1 MKINSSNYFNMLI
14 KIIKSQRD
22 IVAVCD
28 SDLIGKRF
36 EEGKLNIDVKE
47 NFFLGEEVDEEK
59 AIEIME
65 KMAGEDATF
74 YIVGEKSIKAAL
86 EARVIDEEGIIKIQG
101 IPVSLV
107 LL

>member
-1 MKINSSNYFNMLI
+1 MLI

-36 EEGKLNIDVKE
+36 EEGKLNIEVKE

-86 EARVIDEEGIIKIQG
+86 EAGVIDEEGIIKIQG

>member
-1 MKINSSNYFNMLI
+1 MLI
-14 KIIKSQRD
+14 KIVKSQRD

-28 SDLIGKRF
+28 SELIGKKF
-36 EEGKLNIDVKE
+36 EEGKLQIDVKE
-47 NFFLGEEVDEEK
+47 TFFRGEEVDEQK
-59 AIEIME
+59 AMEIME
-65 KMAGEDATF
+65 KMIQEDATF

-86 EARVIDEEGIIKIQG
+86 EVGVIAEEGIVKIQG

>member
-1 MKINSSNYFNMLI
+1 MLI
-14 KIIKSQRD
+14 KIIRSQRD

-28 SDLIGKRF
+28 SELIGKKF
-36 EEGKLNIDVKE
+36 EEGKLQIDVKE
-47 NFFLGEEVDEEK
+47 SFFRGEEVDEQK
-59 AIEIME
+59 AIDIME
-65 KMAGEDATF
+65 KMIQDDATF

-86 EARVIDEEGIIKIQG
+86 DAGVIAEEGIIKIQG

>member
-22 IVAVCD
+22 IVSVCD

-36 EEGKLNIDVKE
+36 EEGKLSIDVKE
-47 NFFLGEEVDEEK
+47 NFFRGEEIEEEK
-59 AIEIME
+59 AIAIME
-65 KMAGEDATF
+65 KMAREDATF
-74 YIVGEKSIKAAL
+74 YIVGEKSVKAAL
-86 EARVIDEEGIIKIQG
+86 EARVIGEEGIIKIQG

>member
-1 MKINSSNYFNMLI
+1 MLI

-28 SDLIGKRF
+28 SELIGKRF
-36 EEGKLNIDVKE
+36 EEGKLNIEVKE

-86 EARVIDEEGIIKIQG
+86 EAGVIDEEGIIKIQG

>member
-1 MKINSSNYFNMLI
+1 MLI
-14 KIIKSQRD
+14 KIIRSQRD

-28 SDLIGKRF
+28 SELIGKKF
-36 EEGKLNIDVKE
+36 EEGKLQLDVKE
-47 NFFLGEEVDEEK
+47 SFFKGDEVDEQK

-65 KMAGEDATF
+65 KMAREDATF
-74 YIVGEKSIKAAL
+74 YIAGEKSIKAAL
-86 EARVIDEEGIIKIQG
+86 DAGVIAEEGIIKIQG

>member
-1 MKINSSNYFNMLI
+1 MLI

-36 EEGKLNIDVKE
+36 EEGKLNIEVKE

-86 EARVIDEEGIIKIQG
+86 EAGVIDEEGIIKIQG
-101 IPVSLV
+101 IPVSLI

>member
-1 MKINSSNYFNMLI
+1 MII
-14 KIIKSQRD
+14 KIIKSQRN

-28 SDLIGKRF
+28 SELIGKKF
-36 EEGKLNIDVKE
+36 EEGKLQLDVKE
-47 NFFLGEEVDEEK
+47 SFFKGEEVDEER

-65 KMAGEDATF
+65 KEAEEDSTF
-74 YIVGEKSIKAAL
+74 YIAGEKSIHAAL
-86 EARVIDEEGIIKIQG
+86 EAGVISEEGIVKIQG

>member
-1 MKINSSNYFNMLI
+1 MLI

-28 SDLIGKRF
+28 SELIGKKF
-36 EEGKLNIDVKE
+36 EEGKLQIDVKE
-47 NFFLGEEVDEEK
+47 NFFRGEEVDEQK
-59 AIEIME
+59 AMDIME
-65 KMAGEDATF
+65 KMAREDATF
-74 YIVGEKSIKAAL
+74 YIVGEKSIQAAL
-86 EARVIDEEGIIKIQG
+86 EVGVIAEEGIISIQG

>member
-1 MKINSSNYFNMLI
+1 MII
-14 KIIKSQRD
+14 RVIKSQRD
-22 IVAVCD
+22 VVAVCD
-28 SDLIGKRF
+28 SDLIGKKF

-47 NFFLGEEVDEEK
+47 NFFQGEEVEEEK
-59 AIEIME
+59 AIAIME

-86 EARVIDEEGIIKIQG
+86 EAGVIDEEGIIKIQG
-101 IPVSLV
+101 IPVSLI